1 MSAAPGPGGELED
14 ELPELS
20 DEDTND
26 ITPDDVLRE
35 NFEPP
40 ARARVP
46 WHQDDGFQV
55 RRWKPYRKDEHDAI
69 TRRRLAYW
77 VLTIV
82 SVLYGAAIL
91 GMICHWIDMDE
102 LGRIALVLG
111 PIQALAAAVLGF
123 YFGRDNKA

>member
-1 MSAAPGPGGELED
+1 MSTGPGSGGGLED

-20 DEDTND
+20 DDDTND
-26 ITPDDVLRE
+26 VTPDDVLRE
-35 NFEPP
+35 NFDPP
-40 ARARVP
+40 ARARLP
-46 WHQDDGFQV
+46 WRRDDGFQL
-55 RRWKPYRKDEHDAI
+55 RRWKPYQKDEHDAI

-77 VLTIV
+77 VLGIV
-82 SVLYGAAIL
+82 SVLYGAAVL
-91 GMICHWIDMDE
+91 GMICHWITMDE